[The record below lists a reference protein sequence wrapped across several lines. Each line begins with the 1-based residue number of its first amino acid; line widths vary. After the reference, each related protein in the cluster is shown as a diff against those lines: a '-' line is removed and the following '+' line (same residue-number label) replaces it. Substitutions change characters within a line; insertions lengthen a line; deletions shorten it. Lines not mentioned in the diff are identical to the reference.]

1 MNLKPVLLAVLAA
14 LAVPAFA
21 QTSPAPTPEQ
31 RIEKRE
37 ANQQRRIE
45 AGEKS
50 GSLTPREAA
59 RLERGQARVE
69 KMEKRAEADGKI
81 TGREARR
88 IEHAQDV
95 QSKKI
100 HREKHDRQHDYNHD
114 GKKDRPQTR
123 S

>member
-1 MNLKPVLLAVLAA
+1 MNLKPALLAVLAA
-14 LAVPAFA
+14 ITVPAFA
-21 QTSPAPTPEQ
+21 QTSPAPAPEQ

-69 KMEKRAEADGKI
+69 KMEQRAEADGKI

-100 HREKHDRQHDYNHD
+100 HREKHDRQHDFNHD
-114 GKKDRPQTR
+114 GKKDRLQ
-123 S
+123 SKS

>member
-1 MNLKPVLLAVLAA
+1 MSLKPVLLALLATISLRA
-14 LAVPAFA
+14 LAHTP
-21 QTSPAPTPEQ
+21 PAPTPEQ

-50 GSLTPREAA
+50 GALTPREAA

-69 KMEKRAEADGKI
+69 KMEQRAEADGKV
-81 TGREARR
+81 TGREARH

-95 QSKKI
+95 QSKRI
-100 HREKHDRQHDYNHD
+100 HREKHDRQHDFNHD
-114 GKKDRPQTR
+114 GKKDRPRTG